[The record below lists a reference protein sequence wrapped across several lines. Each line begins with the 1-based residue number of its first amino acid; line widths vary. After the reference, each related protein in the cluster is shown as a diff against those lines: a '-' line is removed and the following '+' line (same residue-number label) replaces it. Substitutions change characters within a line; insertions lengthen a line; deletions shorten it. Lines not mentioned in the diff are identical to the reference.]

1 MPHIRMRG
9 IEEKHVA
16 ALSASLVEDL
26 AKTIQTSPDN
36 FTFEHIQTRFFEKG
50 QPCPGYPF
58 IEVLWF
64 PRSIEI
70 QNVAAELITKAI
82 KMLVSQDVAVV
93 FTAVT
98 PSSYYENGKP
108 F

>member
-9 IEEKHVA
+9 IDEIHVA
-16 ALSASLVEDL
+16 SLSSSLVEDL
-26 AKTIQTSPDN
+26 ATIIQTPSDN

-50 QPCPGYPF
+50 QPTPGYPF

-64 PRSIEI
+64 PRSTEV
-70 QNVAAELITKAI
+70 QNAAAELITKAV
-82 KMLVSQDVAVV
+82 KMLHNQDVAVV
-93 FTAVT
+93 FTAIT
-98 PSSYYENGKP
+98 PSSYYENGRP